1 MASNKMTRC
10 PPDQFPGGLE
20 FKLLSQPSLFP
31 FLFTDIEN
39 QNAFRIQRDGTQT
52 VTFPGLG
59 QVGREDIWGK
69 ESFVFQISS
78 SERLLPSFIVKKAK
92 AAYFVNLTT
101 SFSLILVS
109 TE

>member
-10 PPDQFPGGLE
+10 PPGQSPGGLE

-39 QNAFRIQRDGTQT
+39 QSAFRIQRDGTPT
-52 VTFPGLG
+52 VTFPVLG
-59 QVGREDIWGK
+59 QVGREDIWDK
-69 ESFVFQISS
+69 ESLVFQISA
-78 SERLLPSFIVKKAK
+78 SERLLPSFIVKEEK
-92 AAYFVNLTT
+92 AAYLVNLTT
-101 SFSLILVS
+101 LFRLILVS